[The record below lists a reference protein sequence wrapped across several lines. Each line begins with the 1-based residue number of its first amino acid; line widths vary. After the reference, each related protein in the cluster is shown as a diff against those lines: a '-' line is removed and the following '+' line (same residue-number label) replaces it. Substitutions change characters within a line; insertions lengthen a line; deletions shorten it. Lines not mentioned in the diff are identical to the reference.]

1 MGTAMTE
8 NKIEALKMQ
17 YQTLMS
23 EYQVMRQSVQE
34 YRSMQG
40 QLDSITLAALGVSIP
55 LILTILDRS
64 LEYVGVILLIPV
76 LFFAVAFTQI
86 RYERM
91 ITIGATYVDANL
103 RPQIEQIL
111 SKLSKERLPV
121 LQWERFLAGH
131 NPTNNLLV
139 GWVVLCLRSILAFG
153 TGLGVI
159 GIYAFF
165 RISQPQGMQSFEI
178 YLLIVDGL
186 LFFGDL
192 AFALTIARQRGIYY
206 QQNLYEK

>member
-1 MGTAMTE
+1 MGTTMTE
-8 NKIEALKMQ
+8 NKTEALKMQ

-34 YRSMQG
+34 FRSMQG

-55 LILTILDRS
+55 VILTILDRS
-64 LEYVGVILLIPV
+64 LEYVGVVLLIPI

-91 ITIGATYVDANL
+91 VTVAATYVDVNL
-103 RPQIEQIL
+103 RPQVEQIL
-111 SKLSKERLPV
+111 SKLSKEKIPV
-121 LQWERFLAGH
+121 LQWERYLAGQ
-131 NPTNNLLV
+131 NLTNSLLI

-159 GIYAFF
+159 GIYAFI
-165 RISQPQGMQSFEI
+165 RISRPQGVQSFEV

-186 LFFGDL
+186 LFIGDL
-192 AFALTIARQRGIYY
+192 AFALMIARQRGVYNR
-206 QQNLYEK
+206 QNLYEK